1 MSGSGAFLVFGKRVG
16 DDEAI
21 RALDKT
27 DLNGGIIHV
36 EKSESSWLGTLKPYL
51 LFYPSHPI

>member
-36 EKSESSWLGTLKPYL
+36 EKSESSWL
-51 LFYPSHPI
+51 